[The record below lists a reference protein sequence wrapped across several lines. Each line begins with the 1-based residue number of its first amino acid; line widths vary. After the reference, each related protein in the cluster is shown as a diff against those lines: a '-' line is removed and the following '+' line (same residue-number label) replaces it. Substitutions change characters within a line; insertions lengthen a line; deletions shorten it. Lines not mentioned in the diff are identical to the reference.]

1 MKIAWTATSWKDYM
15 YWQKTDRKKLE
26 RINILIKDTLR
37 DPFEGIG
44 GPEPLKHELLGFW
57 SRRIDKE
64 HRLVY
69 SYSENELLIVACRF
83 HY

>member
-1 MKIAWTATSWKDYM
+1 MRIVWTESAWTDYQ
-15 YWQKTDRKKLE
+15 YWQKTDRKILK
-26 RINILIKDTLR
+26 RINELIKVCLR
-37 DPFEGIG
+37 TPLEGVG
-44 GPEPLKHELLGFW
+44 KPEPLKHDLKGFW

-69 SYSENELLIVACRF
+69 AANENELLIISCRY